1 MDLYWHI
8 PRLLRPLGL
17 PLHGP
22 PITAA
27 TPGPGPLALSRS
39 LGTGPVKSSPL
50 SSTCGPCVPPRSES
64 QALASNT
71 PGSSYS
77 CRIAGSASNARS
89 HWQWSRCAVGVV
101 TGVVE
106 RYARSPGG
114 LLGALAHQPLARL
127 LFLREIRRLVSFR
140 FIPGPLPRSAS
151 KLALPA
157 RGRPGHQLRQS
168 TQKARSKIVSCKRL
182 GSHGGSLSLSLRFR
196 PSTME

>member
-1 MDLYWHI
+1 MDLSSYWHI
-8 PRLLRPLGL
+8 PRLLRPLGR

-39 LGTGPVKSSPL
+39 LGIGPVKSSPIEFSVWAL
-50 SSTCGPCVPPRSES
+50 CPAKIGKPAEEGFFCC
-64 QALASNT
+64 QAINS

-101 TGVVE
+101 TGAVE

-114 LLGALAHQPLARL
+114 MLGALAHQPLARL
-127 LFLREIRRLVSFR
+127 LLLRAIRRLVSFR
-140 FIPGPLPRSAS
+140 FMPGPLPRSAS
-151 KLALPA
+151 KLALPE
-157 RGRPGHQLRQS
+157 
-168 TQKARSKIVSCKRL
+168 
-182 GSHGGSLSLSLRFR
+182 LSRAPPVAAVRVEGTVLHDLDSALMAAA
-196 PSTME
+196 SV